1 MLHKFFAGFTIE
13 ALLLVIALLIYVLIR
28 QTRRARHTIKG
39 EPVIRLEGVVG
50 EPVIRLE
57 GVVTEIMPDG
67 SYWVETVVEH
77 NKHSIKCHI
86 SRKCKKLCK
95 TIKPNDR
102 VGIEVSP
109 YDLTKGRIVK
119 RL

>member
-1 MLHKFFAGFTIE
+1 MLKKLFSGFTIE

-39 EPVIRLEGVVG
+39 EPVV
-50 EPVIRLE
+50 RLE

-95 TIKPNDR
+95 TIKPNDS

-109 YDLTKGRIVK
+109 YDLTKGRIIK